1 MKYSKSIIEKIINDY
16 ESEYGV
22 DFQKLKEVYE
32 TLIKSSV
39 EELDIIGFD
48 NFTKICKMY
57 SHSIPGRYRIK
68 KDEKEITFEV
78 VKSEDDKSVSIK
90 IIKTE

>member
-1 MKYSKSIIEKIINDY
+1 MKYSKDIVEKIIDDY

-22 DFQKLKEVYE
+22 DFQNLKEVYE

-39 EELDIIGFD
+39 EELDVIGFD

-57 SHSIPGRYRIK
+57 SRSIPGRYRVK

-78 VKSEDDKSVSIK
+78 TKSEDNKSVSIK
-90 IIKTE
+90 IIKTK